1 MTFWMIIFLLV
12 VLAVAG
18 LLIPLL
24 RQPKALP
31 DAERNAQNIQIA
43 REQLAELER
52 MNAAGELDSAEY
64 QTRKEELEK
73 SLLVDLQADN
83 AAPPASGKKLP
94 PQLTA
99 IVVGIFV
106 PLTAFGL
113 YAWLGTPEAL
123 QVSSQQVQELPSDH
137 PPMNGNQQQAPDI
150 GKMVEGLRK
159 KLEAN
164 PNNPEGWNMLGRSYM
179 NMERFADAAQAYRKL
194 HEMQP
199 EDVGVML
206 LLADALAMS
215 NDGKVTGEAEQL
227 ALKALAQEPTNVTAL
242 WLSGLGAAEKG
253 DKTKALE
260 YLKTL
265 LPLLADSPAEQA
277 EVRNLIQQTETPT
290 P

>member
-12 VLAVAG
+12 VLAIAG

-43 REQLAELER
+43 REQLTELER

-73 SLLVDLQADN
+73 SLLADLQADG
-83 AAPPASGKKLP
+83 ATSTPAGKTLP
-94 PQLTA
+94 PYLAA

-106 PLTAFGL
+106 PVAAFGL

-123 QVSSQQVQELPSDH
+123 QMAAQEQGLPPDH
-137 PPMNGNQQQAPDI
+137 PPMDGNSPQAPDI
-150 GKMVEGLRK
+150 GKMVEGLSK
-159 KLEAN
+159 KLAAN
-164 PNNPEGWNMLGRSYM
+164 PNNPEGWHMLGRSYM
-179 NMERFADAAQAYRKL
+179 NMERYTDAAQAYRKL
-194 HEMQP
+194 NALQP
-199 EDVGVML
+199 DNVEVML
-206 LLADALAMS
+206 LFADALAMT

-227 ALKALAQEPTNVTAL
+227 ALKALAKEPKNVTAL

-253 DKTKALE
+253 DKAKALE
-260 YLKTL
+260 YWKTL
-265 LPLLADSPAEQA
+265 LPMLDDSPEEQA
-277 EVRNLIQQTETPT
+277 EVKNLMQQLEGKQP
-290 P
+290 